1 MAPPTRLNPYRT
13 PPRSPLAGRDA
24 TTRRRTKFFDALT
37 DNKGAI
43 PLTRISKK
51 CGISESCGRKWKEIW
66 QNEGDE
72 GKRHPRQR
80 SKVLGRNSRVTKSMC
95 KMLCSP
101 SRNPV
106 RKQPYEAQIAYHKLP
121 VKTRQLQNKLRE
133 YTKGGARYKCA
144 FVKKVISDKNKE
156 EREKYGNDY
165 NVRGWTPI
173 KPGLRQGDQ
182 YRTGKGP
189 RTARP
194 PPELVAIATN
204 CLRAVYIRVGGTQ
217 SSWLLI
223 EFNHSHSEPIL
234 SELFEYSP

>member
-1 MAPPTRLNPYRT
+1 MAIQ
-13 PPRSPLAGRDA
+13 SAA
-24 TTRRRTKFFDALT
+24 SA
-37 DNKGAI
+37 
-43 PLTRISKK
+43 
-51 CGISESCGRKWKEIW
+51 
-66 QNEGDE
+66 
-72 GKRHPRQR
+72 
-80 SKVLGRNSRVTKSMC
+80 
-95 KMLCSP
+95 
-101 SRNPV
+101 
-106 RKQPYEAQIAYHKLP
+106 
-121 VKTRQLQNKLRE
+121 
-133 YTKGGARYKCA
+133 
-144 FVKKVISDKNKE
+144 
-156 EREKYGNDY
+156 
-165 NVRGWTPI
+165 VRGWTPI